1 MRIPD
6 YDNIDDIDDICDN
19 IDDPIFRA
27 KDKFKSHQRMQ
38 LIKCYYE
45 NKSNIFRFS
54 NITPTEIE
62 KEVNKID
69 SSKSLAYSDISRKI
83 VKDNIDIFTPISHQ
97 KFDKSLGLGKFQSEM
112 KLADVTPVF
121 EKEVKLTKKA
131 IG

>member
-6 YDNIDDIDDICDN
+6 NDNIDDIDDIYDN
-19 IDDPIFRA
+19 IDDPFFRA
-27 KDKFKSHQRMQ
+27 KEKFKSHQRMQ

-45 NKSNIFRFS
+45 NKSNIFPFS

-69 SSKSLAYSDISRKI
+69 SSKSSPYSDISRKI
-83 VKDNIDIFTPISHQ
+83 VKDNIDIFTPILHQ
-97 KFDKSLGLGKFQSEM
+97 KFDKSLGLGKLQSEM

-121 EKEVKLTKKA
+121 
-131 IG
+131 